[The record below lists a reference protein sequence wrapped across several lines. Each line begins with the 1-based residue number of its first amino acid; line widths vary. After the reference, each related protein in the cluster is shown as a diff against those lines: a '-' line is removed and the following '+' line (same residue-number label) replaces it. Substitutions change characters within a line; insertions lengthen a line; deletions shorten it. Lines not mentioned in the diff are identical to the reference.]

1 MDKPLTAQQKA
12 TLLAIAR
19 NAIETCVL
27 TGKPAIET
35 TEEATLNARLGCF
48 VSIKQNGQLRGC
60 IGKFQPQWPLYQEV
74 AEMACAAATQD
85 PRFYPMGKDDLDNF
99 LIEISVLSPLE
110 KITDPN
116 DIQVGSHGI
125 YLEKGSYRGV
135 LLPQVAVENQW
146 DRSMFLRH
154 TCIKAG
160 LPTDAWQSE
169 ATDIF
174 IFTAQVFAES
184 DLDNNTPS
192 AACS

>member
-1 MDKPLTAQQKA
+1 MDKPLTAQQQT

-27 TGKPAIET
+27 TGKPTIET
-35 TEEATLNARLGCF
+35 TEEAALNVRLGCF

-60 IGKFQPQWPLYQEV
+60 IGKFQPQWPLHQEV

-85 PRFYPMGKDDLDNF
+85 PRFYPMGKDDLNNF

-110 KITDPN
+110 KINDPN

-125 YLEKGSYRGV
+125 YLEKDSYRGV
-135 LLPQVAVENQW
+135 LLPQVAVEHQW
-146 DRSMFLRH
+146 DRTMFLRQ
-154 TCIKAG
+154 TCTKAG

-169 ATDIF
+169 DTDIF
-174 IFTAQVFAES
+174 IFTAQVFAET
-184 DLDNNTPS
+184 DLHGDTPPTS
-192 AACS
+192 HF

>member
-1 MDKPLTAQQKA
+1 MDKPLTAQQQT

-19 NAIETCVL
+19 KAIETCVL
-27 TGKPAIET
+27 TGKPTIET
-35 TEEATLNARLGCF
+35 TEEAALNARLGCF

-60 IGKFQPQWPLYQEV
+60 IGKFQPQWQLYQEV

-135 LLPQVAVENQW
+135 LLPQVAVEHQW

-169 ATDIF
+169 GTDIF
-174 IFTAQVFAES
+174 IFTAQVFAEA
-184 DLDNNTPS
+184 DLDNDTPS

>member
-1 MDKPLTAQQKA
+1 MGKPLTPQQRA

-19 NAIETCVL
+19 KAIETCVL
-27 TGKPAIET
+27 NGKPTIEL
-35 TEEATLNARLGCF
+35 TEETAINDRLGCF

-85 PRFYPMGKDDLDNF
+85 PRFYPMGQDDLDNF
-99 LIEISVLSPLE
+99 LIEISVLSPLV

-135 LLPQVAVENQW
+135 LLPQVAVEHQW
-146 DRSMFLRH
+146 DRTMFLSQ
-154 TCIKAG
+154 TCTKAG
-160 LPTDAWQSE
+160 LPANAWQSE
-169 ATDIF
+169 ETDIF
-174 IFTAQVFAES
+174 IFTAQVFAEADPNEKTSS
-184 DLDNNTPS
+184 DTHS
-192 AACS
+192 